1 MGKLTLNEN
10 MLTVKEGM
18 GKSTL
23 LPLDALRLVY
33 IFFPGTFK
41 WRVITSTQSIDG
53 YNLDD
58 FVHLSEETASRLFDE
73 FRQALANERDFVL
86 SGIKLCLADYN
97 NHSAIITLKDVKKSK
112 SNILEKLLYYR
123 ETRIEKLN
131 KWLATYPAVTL
142 QGGFAGGI
150 AVIDKN
156 GFSKGKDKFIAW
168 KEVGTIQVAE
178 KNFGTSDFLIIP
190 NGVSAGMFSFKKYR
204 YTLGNISTKKKELY
218 IAECNFWRT
227 MEDSRDDIPQKIREL
242 SELKEQGVLSEE
254 KFIEAKKK
262 LLAEI

>member
-1 MGKLTLNEN
+1 MGKLNLNEN

-18 GKSTL
+18 GKSTS

-41 WRVITSTQSIDG
+41 WRVITSSQSIDG
-53 YNLDD
+53 YNLD
-58 FVHLSEETASRLFDE
+58 VAHLPGDTVSQLFDE
-73 FRQALANERDFVL
+73 FNQVLERERDFVL
-86 SGIKLCLADYN
+86 SGMKLCLADYN
-97 NHSAIITLKDVKKSK
+97 NHSAIFTLKDVKKSK
-112 SNILEKLLYYR
+112 TDILGKLLYYR
-123 ETRIEKLN
+123 DARIEKLN
-131 KWLATYPAVTL
+131 KWLATYPGVTL
-142 QGGFAGGI
+142 QGGFAGGS

-168 KEVGTIQVAE
+168 KDVGTIQVVE

-190 NGVSAGMFSFKKYR
+190 EGVGASMFSFKKYR
-204 YTLGNISTKKKELY
+204 YSLGNIGTKKKELY

-227 MEDSRDDIPQKIREL
+227 MEDERDDIPQKIREL
-242 SELKEQGVLSEE
+242 SELKEQGVLTEE